1 MVKDIHV
8 SNNKR
13 EKNINK
19 IKKMNLIRNIWRIKI
34 INTILQYIFYYK
46 QNLKNESD

>member
-8 SNNKR
+8 LNNKR
-13 EKNINK
+13 KKNINQ
-19 IKKMNLIRNIWRIKI
+19 IKKMNLIRNIWIIKI
-34 INTILQYIFYYK
+34 INTILQYISYYK

>member
-1 MVKDIHV
+1 MVKGIHV

-13 EKNINK
+13 KKNINK
-19 IKKMNLIRNIWRIKI
+19 IEKMNLIRNIWRIKI
-34 INTILQYIFYYK
+34 INAILQYIFYYK